1 MVISDYISFNIT
13 QGVLAFRGMEN
24 IRGGIAARSKSAVGQ
39 IWTWTK
45 KTAQKTF
52 AAMSFSLFSFLKKKL
67 LVVMVSI
74 NFF

>member
-45 KTAQKTF
+45 KTAQKT
-52 AAMSFSLFSFLKKKL
+52 MSFSLFSFLKRKL